1 MNIKLTILNGYFFL
15 SLIGTILIKTVYT
28 SIIPISKTYLY
39 SFFVTIPFFIL
50 QFLSL
55 YFFSRKVKK
64 GNPTI
69 FKEAC
74 KRPNGSIGSSI
85 NVAALFDEKIPFKN
99 IKNKSL
105 IQELAYVKRV
115 VVFSLLSFLAL
126 IVLYFV

>member
-1 MNIKLTILNGYFFL
+1 
-15 SLIGTILIKTVYT
+15 
-28 SIIPISKTYLY
+28 LY

-50 QFLSL
+50 QFFSL

-85 NVAALFDEKIPFKN
+85 NVAALFDDKIPFNKLKN
-99 IKNKSL
+99 QSL

-115 VVFSLLSFLAL
+115 VVFSLLSFFAL
-126 IVLYFV
+126 IILYFV